1 VSTDRPAHRRDR
13 EAGAAP
19 RVSVVIEGYNESRDL
34 GSADDAMAALLRQEF
49 PLHAIEV
56 ILVGSAAQVAAWQAR
71 WGEGTP
77 FHRVLAVP
85 ADGAHY
91 YALKNE
97 GVRHA
102 TADVLALL
110 DSDACPEPGWIAAL
124 VEAIDGGADV
134 SAGVTLFRGDDG
146 RAPSSPMMQVAAAI
160 SWGFVLPR
168 GTAADAPPTA
178 FLSHNVGFRAATF
191 RRHAYRTDLGRTCA
205 GSFLFADLRA
215 AGARMV
221 FVPKQRVAHVFTF
234 SWWVLRLH
242 RRFGYEVMLLR
253 RLEGTQRHGWLTRA
267 RWLEP
272 LLTMLWHMVLD
283 VPQWWRF
290 APVAGVSPAR
300 RVLLLPL
307 VVVLSFCARGGEML
321 GMLQTLAA
329 PEEMKRFAE
338 SN

>member
-1 VSTDRPAHRRDR
+1 
-13 EAGAAP
+13 
-19 RVSVVIEGYNESRDL
+19 VVIEGYNESRDL
-34 GSADDAMAALLRQEF
+34 GSADDAMQALLAQQF
-49 PLHAIEV
+49 PLRDVEV

-110 DSDACPEPGWIAAL
+110 DSDARPEPGWIAAL
-124 VEAIDGGADV
+124 VGAIERGADV

-146 RAPSSPMMQVAAAI
+146 RPPSDPMLQVAAAI

-168 GTAADAPPTA
+168 GTAPDAPPA
-178 FLSHNVGFRAATF
+178 GFLSHNVGFRTATF

-215 AGARMV
+215 SGARIV
-221 FVPKQRVAHVFTF
+221 FEPGQRVAHVFSF
-234 SWWVLRLH
+234 RWWVLRLH

-253 RLEGTQRHGWLTRA
+253 RLAGTEQHAWLKA
-267 RWLEP
+267 LGWLEP
-272 LLTMLWHMVLD
+272 PLTMLWHMALD
-283 VPQWWRF
+283 LPQWWRF
-290 APVAGVSPAR
+290 AGVAGASAAR
-300 RVLLLPL
+300 RALLLPL
-307 VVVLSFCARGGEML
+307 VVPLSFCARGGELL
-321 GMLQTLAA
+321 GMLQTRAA

>member
-1 VSTDRPAHRRDR
+1 VS
-13 EAGAAP
+13 AARP

-34 GSADDAMAALLRQEF
+34 GSADDAMTALLGQEF
-49 PLHAIEV
+49 PLREIEV

-110 DSDACPEPGWIAAL
+110 DSDARPEPGWIAAL
-124 VEAIDGGADV
+124 VGAIERGAEV

-146 RAPSSPMMQVAAAI
+146 RPPSDPLLQAAAAI

-168 GTAADAPPTA
+168 SAAPDAPLVG
-178 FLSHNVGFRAATF
+178 FLSHNVGFRTAVF

-205 GSFLFADLRA
+205 GSFLFEDLRA
-215 AGARMV
+215 AGARMA
-221 FVPKQRVAHVFTF
+221 FEPGQRVAHVF
-234 SWWVLRLH
+234 SLRWWVLRLH

-253 RLEGTQRHGWLTRA
+253 RLAGTQRHGWLTA
-267 RWLEP
+267 LGWLEP
-272 LLTMLWHMVLD
+272 PLTMVWHMALD

-290 APVAGVSPAR
+290 GRVAGASAAR

-307 VVVLSFCARGGEML
+307 VIALSLLARGSEML
-321 GMLQTLAA
+321 GMLQTRAA
-329 PEEMKRFAE
+329 PEAMKRFAE